1 MNDGVRK
8 SLGVLIGG
16 VHTYF
21 PKEIIRG
28 IAKESEKQDMNIYF
42 FLGMQ
47 AKVFLKQVLG
57 EHADA
62 TYDYQ
67 FNTIYDYCKIAGL
80 DGVIINYGTIGLYL
94 MNDDS
99 EAFAKRYN
107 DMPVV
112 LLTDKVDVSNCY
124 VIISDNYQGL
134 YSAVEHLITEHGC
147 RKILFVKGPEGN
159 TDARERMHGYL
170 AAMKAHDLPV
180 EAGMI
185 SPGDYSEFVDQ
196 NVEMLL
202 DRNPDAD
209 AIVFSNDEMAFS
221 GHRVCEKRGLK
232 VGRDILITGYDNSEL
247 ALRMDPPLTTVLQDG
262 RAMGE
267 QAVQNMKKVL
277 EGEEVPFC
285 LYPTKLIVRG
295 SCGCRKAATN
305 KEEKEEEVPEEVYRL
320 RKELSEKQQQFID
333 FQRKS
338 WLIPMMVRELNE
350 TVDDARGFCFR
361 IMDTMKTLGVS
372 SSYLFLL
379 EEPINYD
386 GISEWI
392 CPENL
397 ELAAY
402 CREGE
407 SVAYSVGERP
417 KVTKEKGIAQYTEDG
432 KYHRFMVYLLF
443 SAERQYGVLVCEAP
457 VDEISFY
464 YVVSLQIG
472 LALHNYE
479 LNKREALHRQQMFRD
494 MEEIREKNREL
505 DKKSAYDQLT
515 GLLNLRGFTE
525 RVKKLCSENKGMDTH
540 LLYCDLDHLK
550 EINDT
555 WGHAEGDFAIKAC
568 GDILKNCVRGSDMIA
583 RIGGDEFACLAF
595 SEMDSFDQVLK
606 MRIKEACRKFN
617 ENSRKP
623 YYVEISIGTKAFFM
637 EKYEDLQMAT
647 LFADQALY
655 EAKKSRRLSIKKKN
669 NEL

>member
-124 VIISDNYQGL
+124 SIISDNYQGL
-134 YSAVEHLITEHGC
+134 YSAVEHLITEHEC

-221 GHRVCEKRGLK
+221 GHRVCE
-232 VGRDILITGYDNSEL
+232 
-247 ALRMDPPLTTVLQDG
+247 
-262 RAMGE
+262 
-267 QAVQNMKKVL
+267 
-277 EGEEVPFC
+277 
-285 LYPTKLIVRG
+285 
-295 SCGCRKAATN
+295 
-305 KEEKEEEVPEEVYRL
+305 
-320 RKELSEKQQQFID
+320 
-333 FQRKS
+333 
-338 WLIPMMVRELNE
+338 
-350 TVDDARGFCFR
+350 
-361 IMDTMKTLGVS
+361 
-372 SSYLFLL
+372 
-379 EEPINYD
+379 
-386 GISEWI
+386 
-392 CPENL
+392 
-397 ELAAY
+397 
-402 CREGE
+402 
-407 SVAYSVGERP
+407 
-417 KVTKEKGIAQYTEDG
+417 
-432 KYHRFMVYLLF
+432 
-443 SAERQYGVLVCEAP
+443 
-457 VDEISFY
+457 
-464 YVVSLQIG
+464 
-472 LALHNYE
+472 
-479 LNKREALHRQQMFRD
+479 
-494 MEEIREKNREL
+494 
-505 DKKSAYDQLT
+505 
-515 GLLNLRGFTE
+515 
-525 RVKKLCSENKGMDTH
+525 
-540 LLYCDLDHLK
+540 
-550 EINDT
+550 
-555 WGHAEGDFAIKAC
+555 
-568 GDILKNCVRGSDMIA
+568 
-583 RIGGDEFACLAF
+583 
-595 SEMDSFDQVLK
+595 
-606 MRIKEACRKFN
+606 
-617 ENSRKP
+617 
-623 YYVEISIGTKAFFM
+623 
-637 EKYEDLQMAT
+637 
-647 LFADQALY
+647 
-655 EAKKSRRLSIKKKN
+655 
-669 NEL
+669 